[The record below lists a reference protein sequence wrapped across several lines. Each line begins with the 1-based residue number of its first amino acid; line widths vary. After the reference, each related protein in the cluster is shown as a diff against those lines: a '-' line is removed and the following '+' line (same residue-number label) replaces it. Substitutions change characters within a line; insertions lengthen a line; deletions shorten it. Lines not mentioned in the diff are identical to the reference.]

1 MVHMLWKMLRQFLDK
16 ASYTAV
22 LLLDVYSREMK
33 TSRSKSVKSTHVKK
47 IRDVG
52 ISKGF

>member
-1 MVHMLWKMLRQFLDK
+1 MLMLSGWSGDK
-16 ASYTAV
+16 SLV
-22 LLLDVYSREMK
+22 LRRGAQVCAAQKSCPGRGE
-33 TSRSKSVKSTHVKK
+33 RSKSVKSTHVKK

>member
-1 MVHMLWKMLRQFLDK
+1 MLWKMLRQFLDK

-33 TSRSKSVKSTHVKK
+33 TSTKRFIYKWL
-47 IRDVG
+47 
-52 ISKGF
+52 